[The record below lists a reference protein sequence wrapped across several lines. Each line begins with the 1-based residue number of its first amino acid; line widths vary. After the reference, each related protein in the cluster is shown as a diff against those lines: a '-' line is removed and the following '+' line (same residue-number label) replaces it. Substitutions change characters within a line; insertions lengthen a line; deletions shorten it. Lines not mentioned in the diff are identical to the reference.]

1 MSFVQSTTCFNLFYE
16 IPRKDFEIRC
26 GLREFSQNIL
36 MPSGVYCSGNLIRL
50 KFFEIILTY
59 SSFITYKLLD
69 YNKSTVPT
77 AAIKT
82 GLFDSAFVFE
92 ILSSYTE
99 CDCQVLIIENKNTL
113 NF

>member
-1 MSFVQSTTCFNLFYE
+1 MKFPEKILKFDAVYGIQSKHFNAKWCVLY
-16 IPRKDFEIRC
+16 
-26 GLREFSQNIL
+26 REFDK
-36 MPSGVYCSGNLIRL
+36 V
-50 KFFEIILTY
+50 FEIILTY

-99 CDCQVLIIENKNTL
+99 
-113 NF
+113 